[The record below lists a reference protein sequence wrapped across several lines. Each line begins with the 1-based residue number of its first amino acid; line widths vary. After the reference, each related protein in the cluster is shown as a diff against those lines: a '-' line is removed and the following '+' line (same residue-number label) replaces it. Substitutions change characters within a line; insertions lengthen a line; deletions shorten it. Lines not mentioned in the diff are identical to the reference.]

1 MSEPRGAFR
10 LIQADVVEFDA
21 AWELQRELADS
32 VRGGAP
38 PVLFLL
44 QHPPVFTLGRHADR
58 ANLLA
63 PGDIPVKAI
72 DRGGDVTYHG
82 PGQLV
87 AYPILSLRERR
98 IGLRDH
104 VRNLERAAAE
114 TVSEYGPAAAPREKC
129 VGVWTARGKIASLG
143 VRVARGVTMHGL
155 ALNVCPDLAPF
166 GRINP
171 CGVPGGAVTS
181 ISDEI
186 GRRVTVEEV
195 AGRFVPRF
203 ARAFRFSSWIA
214 APRPAVPEI
223 PIRP

>member
-10 LIQADVVEFDA
+10 LIRADLVEFDA
-21 AWELQRELADS
+21 AWEIQRELADS

-38 PVLFLL
+38 PALLLL

-98 IGLRDH
+98 IGFREH
-104 VRNLERAAAE
+104 MRSLERAAAE
-114 TVSEYGPAAAPREKC
+114 TVSDFGGAPIRREGC

-155 ALNVCPDLAPF
+155 ALNVDPDLAPF

-171 CGVPGGAVTS
+171 CGVPGDAVTS
-181 ISDEI
+181 LSAEL
-186 GRRVTVEEV
+186 GRRVSVEE
-195 AGRFVPRF
+195 AAERFVPRF
-203 ARAFRFSSWIA
+203 AKAFRFESW
-214 APRPAVPEI
+214 REEPARFACGPA
-223 PIRP
+223 